1 MESGAVSEEV
11 IAAAKSGSGRA
22 FAVIYRVFAP
32 SVLGYLTSKGVDDA
46 EDATNDVFLA
56 VLPQLSSVTGGVVG
70 LKKFV
75 FTVAH
80 ARMVDHT
87 RRAARRPPSV
97 PYSLDLDIRFADSA
111 ETTALAS
118 FEGSNV
124 KKLLEQLPTDQRE
137 VLLLRLVAELSLADT
152 AAVMGRSQGSVKQLQ
167 RRGLLSLRAQI
178 DERGTVDVSQLRL
191 A

>member
-1 MESGAVSEEV
+1 M
-11 IAAAKSGSGRA
+11 
-22 FAVIYRVFAP
+22 
-32 SVLGYLTSKGVDDA
+32 LGYLASKGVDDA
-46 EDATNDVFLA
+46 EAATNDVFLA

-97 PYSLDLDIRFADSA
+97 PYSLDLDTRFTDSA

>member
-1 MESGAVSEEV
+1 M
-11 IAAAKSGSGRA
+11 
-22 FAVIYRVFAP
+22 
-32 SVLGYLTSKGVDDA
+32 LGYLASKGVDDA
-46 EDATNDVFLA
+46 EAATNDVFLA

-97 PYSLDLDIRFADSA
+97 PYSLDLDPRFTDSA